1 MKTTVDF
8 YMFRNAMSNSNFT
21 YEGLSALWEY
31 FEEYENETETELEL
45 DPIAFRVEFIEY
57 DNIKEFNNDYE
68 TEYNNYNEI
77 EETLVIPIDD
87 ERFIIQGF

>member
-1 MKTTVDF
+1 M
-8 YMFRNAMSNSNFT
+8 MSNSNFT

-31 FEEYENETETELEL
+31 FEQYENETETELEL
-45 DPIAFRVEFIEY
+45 DPIAFRVEFMEY
-57 DNIKEFNNDYE
+57 DSIEEFNNDYE